1 MARGRDTEG
10 RMDREQRGKDPKS
23 LGQLQNFVLALSC
36 ILNCL
41 SYEKKNILITLF
53 PPHMVI
59 CLSYEKQKY
68 FNKAFFPHI
77 VICQRKLTRWR
88 SDPKDSF
95 CLLWILLGTQ
105 GLCVLSRFPWVVKTF
120 RNKQLQ
126 GKSSGTQSGALLT
139 IFPLAKEVTLPGLT
153 PVS

>member
-1 MARGRDTEG
+1 MDGGRQGQHRSVKGLARGRDTEG

-41 SYEKKNILITLF
+41 SYEKKNILIRLF

-95 CLLWILLGTQ
+95 AFFGFFWALRGYVSYLD
-105 GLCVLSRFPWVVKTF
+105 FP
-120 RNKQLQ
+120 
-126 GKSSGTQSGALLT
+126 G
-139 IFPLAKEVTLPGLT
+139 
-153 PVS
+153 